1 MRLEAAAGRLPKE
14 KTMFHPNKRSVTLVD
29 DSNTTVTT
37 PQILP
42 RGPGLESLLPK
53 EFTVQ
58 VEKKSAAYS
67 EQFFVGQK
75 DLSYQSA
82 RQVIP
87 IVQQFVP
94 LRSVCDV
101 GCGVGTWLRAFHEAG
116 VQDLMGFDGHYV
128 DKNLLEIPS
137 SSFHEADL
145 RQPLRLDR
153 TFDLAVSIEVAEHL
167 PESRGASFVEDLT
180 RLAPVVLFSAA
191 IPRQGGT
198 AHINEQWQSYWAAL
212 FARHDFVTCDV
223 LRPIIWDNP
232 EIARWYRQNILLF
245 CRRDF
250 LPQVPRL
257 AATSDNSLPIALV
270 HPQQYLDIW
279 DEVNVRGSIRLLRRA
294 LVRALHR
301 RLERL
306 FRTLLGTLGI
316 KKPERMP
323 R

>member
-1 MRLEAAAGRLPKE
+1 MRLEAEAGGFPKE
-14 KTMFHPNKRSVTLVD
+14 DTMFHPKNNSVTLVGD
-29 DSNTTVTT
+29 VRTAVAT
-37 PQILP
+37 PQVLP
-42 RGPGLESLLPK
+42 RNLGLESRGTTEFAVQNEK
-53 EFTVQ
+53 E
-58 VEKKSAAYS
+58 SAAYS

-82 RQVIP
+82 RQVVP

-94 LRSVCDV
+94 VRSVCDV
-101 GCGVGTWLRAFHEAG
+101 GCGVGTWLRSFHEAG
-116 VQDLMGFDGHYV
+116 VQDVVGFDGHYV

-198 AHINEQWQSYWAAL
+198 AHINEQWQSYWANL
-212 FARHDFVTCDV
+212 FAQLDFVTCDV
-223 LRPIIWDNP
+223 LRPIIWNNS
-232 EIARWYRQNILLF
+232 EIARWYRQNIILF

-250 LPQVPRL
+250 LPEVPSL
-257 AATSDNSLPIALV
+257 NATEGSSLPLAVV
-270 HPQQYLDIW
+270 HPQQYLEIW
-279 DEVNVRGSIRLLRRA
+279 DEVNVRGSVKLLKRA
-294 LVRALHR
+294 LKKALHR
-301 RLERL
+301 RIERL
-306 FRTLLGTLGI
+306 LPTLSPALMAKRI
-316 KKPERMP
+316 EKS
-323 R
+323 